1 MPCVQPAVTHHLLVP
16 IPGICYCAILKLN
29 LSFPVN
35 FQCRPLGSR
44 HRRAL
49 AEPTRLRH
57 PQVFAVLPLLSQ
69 GEGARLVLLRPAFP
83 SHKFNCAKQKNRL
96 EIEPCNKEG
105 LISFVSVLAFCFS
118 VCLLFFCFFFFLP
131 LSAEGVCL
139 HSSAKGLFWRK
150 QFRLPSHFTGKH
162 TL

>member
-49 AEPTRLRH
+49 AEPARLQH

-118 VCLLFFCFFFFLP
+118 VCLLLCFFFFFSSP
-131 LSAEGVCL
+131 LECRRGMPPFLCQGFILEETV
-139 HSSAKGLFWRK
+139 
-150 QFRLPSHFTGKH
+150 
-162 TL
+162 

>member
-1 MPCVQPAVTHHLLVP
+1 MCALRSACCNTPSSCS
-16 IPGICYCAILKLN
+16 IPGICHCAIFKLN

-49 AEPTRLRH
+49 AEPARLQH

-69 GEGARLVLLRPAFP
+69 GEGARLVLLCPAFP

-96 EIEPCNKEG
+96 EIEPRNKEG

-118 VCLLFFCFFFFLP
+118 VCLLLCFFFFFSSP
-131 LSAEGVCL
+131 LECRRGMPPFLCQGFILEETV
-139 HSSAKGLFWRK
+139 
-150 QFRLPSHFTGKH
+150 
-162 TL
+162 